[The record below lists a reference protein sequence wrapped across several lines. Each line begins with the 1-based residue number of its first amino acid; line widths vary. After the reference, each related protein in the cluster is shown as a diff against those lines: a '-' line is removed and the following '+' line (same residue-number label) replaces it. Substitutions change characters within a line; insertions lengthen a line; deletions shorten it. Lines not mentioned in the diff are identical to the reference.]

1 MGEFLRIL
9 SKVVVVVIGVCLSQ
23 INFGLASVI
32 WENLGGLMF
41 VFVCLKNFKPEKEM
55 KCD

>member
-9 SKVVVVVIGVCLSQ
+9 SKVVVVVVGVCLSQ

-32 WENLGGLMF
+32 
-41 VFVCLKNFKPEKEM
+41 
-55 KCD
+55 